1 MENTRINVKILGKFH
16 REGSLLPP
24 FLPPLKGA
32 FLPPPITRASLEKGK
47 GTILF
52 LSMLL
57 LWDETMGCSLP
68 TGRGKA
74 EEAEE
79 GGEATKPSR
88 RALRRDERKAD
99 KLWKAHGWL

>member
-24 FLPPLKGA
+24 FFPPLKGA

-47 GTILF
+47 GLI
-52 LSMLL
+52 LL
-57 LWDETMGCSLP
+57 LWTLLPRDKTMGWSLP

-74 EEAEE
+74 EAE
-79 GGEATKPSR
+79 
-88 RALRRDERKAD
+88 
-99 KLWKAHGWL
+99 